1 MNESLIE
8 RLNNTDIS
16 KNNNINNINNIEETN
31 VKDVYEKIA
40 NHFSHTRVYSWSWI
54 TEFLENIHSKN
65 ENSLIYDLGCGN
77 GRNMNFKNLKFIG
90 IDNCQNFIKICKSKN
105 LNVIKSEITNTQL
118 PSNSADAII
127 CIAVIHHL
135 VSEENR
141 LRALL
146 EIKRLIKPGGKIL
159 LSVWSINQPK
169 KTRRNFK
176 SYGNNIVLW
185 NNYGET
191 YERYYYIF
199 KIDELK
205 SLIQK
210 AGLFIL
216 NHTYDCG
223 NEIFVLL
230 KS

>member
-1 MNESLIE
+1 MTESLIE
-8 RLNNTDIS
+8 RLNNTNIS
-16 KNNNINNINNIEETN
+16 KNNDINNINNIEETN

-40 NHFSHTRVYSWSWI
+40 THFSNTRVYSWSWI

-90 IDNCQNFIKICKSKN
+90 IDNCENFINICKSKN

-146 EIKRLIKPGGKIL
+146 EIKRVIKSGGKIL

-185 NNYGET
+185 NNYGES

-205 SLIQK
+205 SLIKK
-210 AGLFIL
+210 AGLYIL
-216 NHTYDCG
+216 NHNYDCG

-230 KS
+230 KL

>member
-90 IDNCQNFIKICKSKN
+90 IDNCENFINICKCKN

>member
-1 MNESLIE
+1 MTESLIE
-8 RLNNTDIS
+8 RLNNTNIS
-16 KNNNINNINNIEETN
+16 KNNNIEETN

-40 NHFSHTRVYSWSWI
+40 THFSHTRVYSWSWI
-54 TEFLENIHSKN
+54 AEFLENIHSKN

-90 IDNCQNFIKICKSKN
+90 IDNCQNFINICKSKN

-146 EIKRLIKPGGKIL
+146 ELRRLIKSDGKIL

-185 NNYGET
+185 NNYGES

-205 SLIQK
+205 SLIKK
-210 AGLFIL
+210 AGLHIL
-216 NHTYDCG
+216 NHHYDCG

>member
-1 MNESLIE
+1 MSEALIE
-8 RLNNTDIS
+8 TL
-16 KNNNINNINNIEETN
+16 KNSNINNMEQTN
-31 VKDVYEKIA
+31 VKDVYERIA
-40 NHFSHTRVYSWSWI
+40 KHFSNTRVYSWSWI
-54 TEFLENIHSKN
+54 IEFLEEIHLKN

-90 IDNCQNFIKICKSKN
+90 IDNCQNFIEICKNKN
-105 LNVIKSEITNTQL
+105 LNVIKSTITNTLL

-146 EIKRLIKPGGKIL
+146 EMKKLIKSGGKIL

-185 NNYGET
+185 NSPGES

-205 SLIQK
+205 RLINK
-210 AGLFIL
+210 AGLYIL
-216 NHTYDCG
+216 KHNYDCG

>member
-1 MNESLIE
+1 MNETLIE

>member
-1 MNESLIE
+1 MTESLIE
-8 RLNNTDIS
+8 RLNNTNIS
-16 KNNNINNINNIEETN
+16 KNNDINNIEETN

-90 IDNCQNFIKICKSKN
+90 IDNCENFINICKCKN

-185 NNYGET
+185 NNYGES

-205 SLIQK
+205 SLIKK
-210 AGLFIL
+210 AGLYIL
-216 NHTYDCG
+216 NHNYDCG

>member
-1 MNESLIE
+1 MMSESLIE
-8 RLNNTDIS
+8 TLNNNS
-16 KNNNINNINNIEETN
+16 NNSNNINNISNMEQTN

-40 NHFSHTRVYSWSWI
+40 AHFSNTRVYSWSWI
-54 TEFLENIHSKN
+54 IEFLEEISLKN

-77 GRNMNFKNLKFIG
+77 GRNMKFKNLNFIG
-90 IDNCQNFIKICKSKN
+90 IDNCQNFINICKSKN

-127 CIAVIHHL
+127 CIAVLHHL

-146 EIKRLIKPGGKIL
+146 EIKRLIKSGGKIL

-185 NNYGET
+185 NSCGES

-205 SLIQK
+205 KLINK
-210 AGLFIL
+210 AGLYIL
-216 NHTYDCG
+216 KHNYDCG

>member
-1 MNESLIE
+1 MTESLIE
-8 RLNNTDIS
+8 RLNNTNIS
-16 KNNNINNINNIEETN
+16 KNNDINNIEETN

-40 NHFSHTRVYSWSWI
+40 THFSHTRVYSWSWI

-90 IDNCQNFIKICKSKN
+90 IDNCENFINICKTKN

-146 EIKRLIKPGGKIL
+146 EIKRVIKSGGKIL

-185 NNYGET
+185 NNYGES

-205 SLIQK
+205 SLIKK
-210 AGLFIL
+210 AGLHIL
-216 NHTYDCG
+216 NHNYDCG

>member
-8 RLNNTDIS
+8 TLNNTNIS
-16 KNNNINNINNIEETN
+16 KNNNINNIEETN

-54 TEFLENIHSKN
+54 TKFLENIHCKN

>member
-185 NNYGET
+185 NNYGES

-205 SLIQK
+205 SLIKK
-210 AGLFIL
+210 AGLYIL
-216 NHTYDCG
+216 NHNYDCG

>member
-1 MNESLIE
+1 MTESLIE
-8 RLNNTDIS
+8 RLNNTNIS
-16 KNNNINNINNIEETN
+16 KNNNIEETN

-90 IDNCQNFIKICKSKN
+90 IDNCENFINICKSKN

-146 EIKRLIKPGGKIL
+146 ELKRLIKSDGKIL

-185 NNYGET
+185 NNYGES

-205 SLIQK
+205 TLIKK
-210 AGLFIL
+210 AGLHIL
-216 NHTYDCG
+216 NHHYDCG

>member
-8 RLNNTDIS
+8 RLNNTNIS
-16 KNNNINNINNIEETN
+16 KNNNNNNIEETN

-146 EIKRLIKPGGKIL
+146 ELKRLIKSDGKIL